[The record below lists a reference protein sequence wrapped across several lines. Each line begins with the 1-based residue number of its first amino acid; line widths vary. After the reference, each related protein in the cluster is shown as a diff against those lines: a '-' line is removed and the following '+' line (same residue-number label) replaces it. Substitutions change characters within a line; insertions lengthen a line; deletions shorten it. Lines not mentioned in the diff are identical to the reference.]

1 MERRLELKAELTRR
15 DMKYRELAALLRERG
30 FDVGEFHIASLVAG
44 EAHLRDF
51 SRGGESVNKS
61 DIITA
66 IASLPEGDTRLRA
79 VAACMAGQEAD
90 TYLSLSE
97 VTRQLG
103 YRTPSALWRLG
114 IRSVGRRITPGGRL
128 KYRLSEVLD
137 YLQSDEAARHRD
149 KLRRQ
154 RGQKRGKQ

>member
-1 MERRLELKAELTRR
+1 M
-15 DMKYRELAALLRERG
+15 
-30 FDVGEFHIASLVAG
+30 
-44 EAHLRDF
+44 
-51 SRGGESVNKS
+51 NKS